1 MGRAEEQA
9 IEEEKMSFLGR
20 LFGFSAKG
28 QSAPST
34 YGAGTIQVPRTEPG
48 WNINAEEYFRKELK
62 PLTGNEIRV
71 ILRIVDEEDG
81 GFDETNLLYSGYKV
95 GQLPNTY
102 HKRLGSVLRDL
113 RSKGMELEC
122 MAYVSKELEIK
133 LLAPFPDKLIPFIR
147 GTGPIDSSELQSN
160 DRKSIRLKETD
171 KHQTQLKEIWQKM
184 DSADWSGS
192 VTCKRY
198 KHSGGK
204 YDGQDGVE
212 VFAEDVKI
220 GSIGPRYVDDL
231 APIFADMEKG
241 KTEFE
246 CRISLSQFEEGK
258 LYATIFADAA

>member
-1 MGRAEEQA
+1 
-9 IEEEKMSFLGR
+9 MSFLGR

-62 PLTGNEIRV
+62 PIAGTEIRV

-113 RSKGMELEC
+113 RSKGKELEC
-122 MAYVSKELEIK
+122 TAYVSKELEIK

-147 GTGPIDSSELQSN
+147 GTRPIDPSNLQSRE
-160 DRKSIRLKETD
+160 RKSIRLKETD
-171 KHQTQLKEIWQKM
+171 KHQSQLKNIWQTM

-198 KHSGGK
+198 RHSGGK

-212 VFAEDVKI
+212 VFAGGVKI
-220 GSIGPRYVDDL
+220 GSIGPRYVEDL
-231 APIFADMEKG
+231 APILSALERDE
-241 KTEFE
+241 TEFE
-246 CRISLSQFEEGK
+246 CRISVSKFEEGK
-258 LYATIFADAA
+258 LYATIFASMAGFAD

>member
-1 MGRAEEQA
+1 MGLLRKLLGGALRDKSA
-9 IEEEKMSFLGR
+9 ALIKEKS
-20 LFGFSAKG
+20 
-28 QSAPST
+28 
-34 YGAGTIQVPRTEPG
+34 IVQVPRTEPG
-48 WNINAEEYFRKELK
+48 WNINAEEYFHKELK
-62 PLTGNEIRV
+62 PIAGTEIKV

-113 RSKGMELEC
+113 RSKGKELEC
-122 MAYVSKELEIK
+122 TAYVSKELEIK

-147 GTGPIDSSELQSN
+147 GTRPIDPSNLQSRE
-160 DRKSIRLKETD
+160 RKSIRLKETD
-171 KHQTQLKEIWQKM
+171 KHQSQLKEIWQTM
-184 DSADWSGS
+184 NSADWTGS

-212 VFAEDVKI
+212 VFAEGLKI

-231 APIFADMEKG
+231 ALIFSDMEKG

-258 LYATIFADAA
+258 LYATIFADSV

>member
-1 MGRAEEQA
+1 MGLLRKLLGGALRDKSA
-9 IEEEKMSFLGR
+9 ALIKEKS
-20 LFGFSAKG
+20 
-28 QSAPST
+28 
-34 YGAGTIQVPRTEPG
+34 IVQVPRTEPG

-62 PLTGNEIRV
+62 PLAGTEIKV
-71 ILRIVDEEDG
+71 VLQIVDEEHG
-81 GFDETNLLYSGYKV
+81 GWDETNLLYNGYKV

-102 HKRLGSVLRDL
+102 HQRLGSVLREL
-113 RSKGMELEC
+113 RSKGKQLEC
-122 MAYVSKELEIK
+122 TAYVSKELEIT
-133 LLAPFPDKLIPFIR
+133 LLAPFPEKLIPFLL
-147 GTGPIDSSELQSN
+147 GTRPIDPLDLQSKE
-160 DRKSIRLKETD
+160 RKSMRVKETD
-171 KHQTQLKEIWQKM
+171 KHQSQLKEIWQKM

-212 VFAEDVKI
+212 VFAEGVKI

-231 APIFADMEKG
+231 APIFADMETG

-258 LYATIFADAA
+258 LYATVFA